1 MGAERRRA
9 GSSQLKPGQM
19 SALLSQTSGAAGNVS
34 SEEVRTVFTNSS
46 DHLWRKQMRNNRTRT
61 AKYTIITFFP
71 RSLYEQFRRVA
82 NVYFT
87 LVAGLSLT
95 DVSPVRPW
103 TTFTPLA
110 IVLGVSLVKEAIE
123 DYKRHQAD
131 KKENGRQVD
140 VWCKDKVGWK
150 TVRWDQVK
158 VGDVVRVTRDQGF
171 PADIVLLSSG
181 TSDGVC
187 YVETMNLD
195 GETNL
200 KLKKAIGA
208 TNGMDTS
215 NFDGFNTAVQCDLP
229 NPSLYTFTGNI
240 HLLGQPPQRRG
251 SEDQSARSRA
261 GSASSVGSRGR
272 SGSGASVEGSEQ
284 LPRTRSKVNYEIKTY
299 PVSPES
305 ILLRGSNLRNT
316 EVVYGVVVY
325 TGHESKVMMNATE
338 PPSKRSSLEKSI
350 DSVIMFQFT
359 LLFFMCVS
367 GSVLSGFWHEYYGY
381 QHWYLALDDKPK
393 EFTPEDK
400 IKVMGLSF
408 ITSFILYGYL
418 IPISLY
424 VCVEMVKIVQAMIYI
439 RCDREMY
446 HEETDTAAL
455 ARTSNLNEELGM
467 IDTVLT
473 DKTGTLTCN
482 VMEFFKCSI
491 NGKTYG
497 TGVNEIEKANSLRK
511 GLTIDQIM
519 EGSNQRTSEPVK
531 GFSFYDEEVS
541 DFAWTGHKDVKEIQ
555 MFLQLLAVCH
565 TVVPEGEADDINYQA
580 ESPDEE
586 ALVLAA
592 KEMGYKCVKRNLN
605 SLFVQERDL
614 GGEIKEKEYKILH
627 VLEFT
632 SARKRQSV
640 IFKTPEGEIILGCK
654 GADNVIYDRLAE
666 RTGEVQENTQ
676 DHLNAYAQAG
686 LRTLCISYRKLSDEV
701 YSEFHKKWTEAKTAL
716 SDRDVKVEAVNDK
729 IEREL
734 ILVGATAIED
744 RLQDKVPQCLELLAN
759 AGLRIWM
766 LTGDKLETAVNI
778 GYACSLLT
786 DSMSVH
792 TVQLNLGDTRLS
804 VDSTHEERSKV
815 FTLQVTEQFA
825 KISKRVMKGT
835 DLHALVIEG
844 NALAYAITPENADS
858 LIDICGSCASVICCR
873 VSPRQKAQVTEL
885 VKLSGATTL
894 AIGDGAND
902 VGMIQAAHIGV
913 GISGKE
919 GMQAVM
925 SSDFAIAQFKF
936 LERLVLLHGRIS
948 YKRLGRMV
956 GYFFYKNIVLGLC
969 LYFYNSQAFF
979 SGQTLFDDFYL
990 SCYNILFT
998 SLPVLAV
1005 GVFDED
1011 VKYKTVRKYP
1021 RVYEQGA
1028 LRNEYFSFFPVRTM
1042 WVLNAVYAAI
1052 VNFLFVLCSYGMD
1065 ADKENGKVSGLFSM
1079 GTCLYT
1085 TIVITVNIQIAL
1097 VLDHWTIFHHFA
1109 IWGSILCWFL
1119 FLIVYGSFDPDISQ
1133 NVYQLF
1139 LTIVVPTTRYWL
1151 IIVIVPLVAVL
1162 PDFFVRQLKHFKF
1175 PSDHRVLQEVE
1186 VYHLRGDMDRQQNVD
1201 LRNSR
1206 LSSLTLP
1213 SKGASKIRIK
1223 SLMSRRV
1230 SEVPQATAA
1239 APSSSVASSS
1249 SQESLV
1255 VVQNPAALPGASEII
1270 EKVVTPVGGGSH

>member
-1 MGAERRRA
+1 MEGPSRKRSGKEASFNPNQLNSLLA
-9 GSSQLKPGQM
+9 QASSGKGSATQ
-19 SALLSQTSGAAGNVS
+19 
-34 SEEVRTVFTNSS
+34 EVRTVFTNST
-46 DHLWRKQMRNNRTRT
+46 DHLWRKHYRNNRTRT
-61 AKYTIITFFP
+61 AKYTILTFFP

-110 IVLGVSLVKEAIE
+110 IVLGVSIVKEAVE

-131 KKENGRQVD
+131 KKENSRKVE
-140 VWCKDKVGWK
+140 VWSDKGWK
-150 TVRWDQVK
+150 IVRWDQVM
-158 VGDVVRVTRDQGF
+158 VGDIAKVTRDQAF
-171 PADIVLLSSG
+171 PADLLLLSSG
-181 TSDGVC
+181 TADGVC

-200 KLKKAIGA
+200 KLKKALGA
-208 TNGMDTS
+208 TNSM
-215 NFDGFNTAVQCDLP
+215 NTEEFGDFTCAVQCDLP

-240 HLLGQPPQRRG
+240 HLLGKSSNQVAPVEGNSSRKRG
-251 SEDQSARSRA
+251 SA
-261 GSASSVGSRGR
+261 
-272 SGSGASVEGSEQ
+272 
-284 LPRTRSKVNYEIKTY
+284 YEIKTF
-299 PVSPES
+299 PATPES
-305 ILLRGSNLRNT
+305 VLLRGSSLKNT
-316 EVVYGVVVY
+316 QNVYGVVIY

-338 PPSKRSSLEKSI
+338 PPSKRSRLEKSI

-367 GSVLSGFWHEYYGY
+367 GSILAAFWHKDYGY
-381 QHWYLALDDKPK
+381 EHWYLDLENKPK
-393 EFTPEDK
+393 EFTPENQS
-400 IKVMGLSF
+400 KVFGLSF

-439 RCDREMY
+439 RCDRGMY
-446 HEETDTAAL
+446 DEETDTAAL

-467 IDTVLT
+467 IDTILT

-497 TGVNEIEKANSLRK
+497 IGMNEIEKANSLRK
-511 GLTIDQIM
+511 GICIDDLVAQ
-519 EGSNQRTSEPVK
+519 EEQKKERNRGVK
-531 GFSFYDEEVS
+531 GFSFYDESLS
-541 DFAWTGHKDVKEIQ
+541 DFAWMKHKDAKNIAL
-555 MFLQLLAVCH
+555 FWQLLAVCH
-565 TVVPEGEADDINYQA
+565 TVVPEGPADNVNYQA

-586 ALVLAA
+586 ALVIAA
-592 KEMGYKCVKRNLN
+592 KEMGYKPIKRDLN
-605 SLFVQERDL
+605 SLFVEERKSDN
-614 GGEIKEKEYKILH
+614 ESIEAEYKILH

-640 IFKTPEGEIILGCK
+640 IFETPEGEKILGCK
-654 GADNVIYDRLAE
+654 GADNVIYERLAE
-666 RTGEVQENTQ
+666 RKGEVQDTTLK
-676 DHLNAYAQAG
+676 HLEMYAQAG
-686 LRTLCISYRKLSDEV
+686 LRTLCISYRKLSEET
-701 YSEFHKKWTEAKTAL
+701 YSNFLQKWTEAKTSL
-716 SDRDVKVEAVNDK
+716 TDRDAKVEVVNDE

-744 RLQDKVPQCLELLAN
+744 RLQDSVPECLDLLAN
-759 AGLRIWM
+759 AGIRIWM
-766 LTGDKLETAVNI
+766 LTGDKLETAINI
-778 GYACSLLT
+778 GYACSLLK
-786 DSMSVH
+786 DYMDVN
-792 TVQLNLGDTRLS
+792 TVQLNLEDPRLAAGNH
-804 VDSTHEERSKV
+804 THEERGRI
-815 FTLQVTEQFA
+815 FTDQITKQFDA
-825 KISKRVMKGT
+825 IRKKQQRSDP
-835 DLHALVIEG
+835 DLMCSALVIEG

-858 LIDICGSCASVICCR
+858 LIGICGVCASVICCR
-873 VSPRQKAQVTEL
+873 VSPKQKAQVTEL

-936 LERLVLLHGRIS
+936 LERLILLHGRIS

-1005 GVFDED
+1005 GICDED
-1011 VKYKTVRKYP
+1011 IKYETVRKFP

-1028 LRNEYFSFFPVRTM
+1028 FRNEYFSFFPVRTM
-1042 WVLNAVYAAI
+1042 WVLNAIYAAI
-1052 VNFLFVLCSYGMD
+1052 ANFLLVMCSYGTD
-1065 ADKENGKVSGLFSM
+1065 ADKESGEVSGLFSM

-1097 VLDHWTIFHHFA
+1097 VLDHWTIFHHLA
-1109 IWGSILCWFL
+1109 IWGSILTWFL
-1119 FLIVYGSFDPDISQ
+1119 FLIVYGSFDPAISQ

-1151 IIVIVPLVAVL
+1151 IIIFVPIVAVL
-1162 PDFFVRQLKHFKF
+1162 PDFFVRQLYHLVS
-1175 PSDHRVLQEVE
+1175 PPDHRVLQE
-1186 VYHLRGDMDRQQNVD
+1186 RQCGYTRSSAITNNED
-1201 LRNSR
+1201 IRSSR
-1206 LSSLTLP
+1206 MSSLILP
-1213 SKGASKIRIK
+1213 ANGIENLRVKNVI
-1223 SLMSRRV
+1223 SRRI
-1230 SEVPQATAA
+1230 SNAQDNYM
-1239 APSSSVASSS
+1239 
-1249 SQESLV
+1249 
-1255 VVQNPAALPGASEII
+1255 VVQNPAANINIKP
-1270 EKVVTPVGGGSH
+1270 